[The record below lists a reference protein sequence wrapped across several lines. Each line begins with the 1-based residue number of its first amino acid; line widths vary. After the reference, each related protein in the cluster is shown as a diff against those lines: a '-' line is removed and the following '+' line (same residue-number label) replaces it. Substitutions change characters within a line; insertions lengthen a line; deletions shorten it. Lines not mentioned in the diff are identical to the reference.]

1 MSVRI
6 LVVGNDK
13 FGRRAINVASKY
25 DSLLIVVDR
34 STSLSRI
41 FKLIRKRA
49 LSFRLVCKM
58 FICEKVRKGD
68 YPPSACMSIRNNSDL
83 IELIE
88 KHHPDEVILFRAGL
102 IINENV
108 LSMGAKIL
116 NIHCSRLPDY
126 GGIGTINRAL
136 IKKDINQSAT
146 LHVVTKKIDEGEV
159 VQTFPYRLDLAACY
173 CKNEDIAYSAGL
185 ELLDAYLSNF
195 N

>member
-1 MSVRI
+1 M
-6 LVVGNDK
+6 
-13 FGRRAINVASKY
+13 
-25 DSLLIVVDR
+25 LIVVDR

-41 FKLIRKRA
+41 FKLIRKRV

-58 FICEKVRKGD
+58 FICEKFRKGD
-68 YPPSACMSIRNNSDL
+68 HPPASCISIRNNNDL

-102 IINENV
+102 IINKNV
-108 LSMGAKIL
+108 LSMGTKIL

-126 GGIGTINRAL
+126 GGIGTINCAL
-136 IKKDINQSAT
+136 IKKDINQTAT
-146 LHVVTKKIDEGEV
+146 LHVVTKIDEGEV